1 MDPITINLII
11 LAASYLLQS
20 ALAPKPTK
28 PKAASFEDFDFP
40 RCDEGTEKEW
50 IFGQVWTKDW
60 MVLSVRNQ
68 RTRAI
73 KSEGG
78 KK

>member
-1 MDPITINLII
+1 MWIQIAILVASFLITQ
-11 LAASYLLQS
+11 AT
-20 ALAPKPTK
+20 APKQKK
-28 PKAASFEDFDFP
+28 PKPAFFQDFDFP

-60 MVLSVRNQ
+60 MVLAVRNQ
-68 RTRAI
+68 RSQAI
-73 KSEGG
+73 KVTGS

>member
-1 MDPITINLII
+1 MWLQIAI
-11 LAASYLLQS
+11 LVASYLLSQ
-20 ALAPKPTK
+20 ANQPKP
-28 PKAASFEDFDFP
+28 PKARPAFFQDFDFP

-50 IFGQVWTKDW
+50 TFGQVWQKDW

-68 RTRAI
+68 RSRAI
-73 KSEGG
+73 KVKGS